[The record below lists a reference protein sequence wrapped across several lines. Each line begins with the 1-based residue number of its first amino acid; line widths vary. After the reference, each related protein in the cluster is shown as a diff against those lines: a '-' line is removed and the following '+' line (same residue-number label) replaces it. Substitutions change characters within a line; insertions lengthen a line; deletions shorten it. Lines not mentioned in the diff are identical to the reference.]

1 MDWEGI
7 VGYVSGLALAVVGL
21 LILFGPIAAG
31 IGLIV
36 GGAAG
41 LILAL
46 KYITENGLNAKNM
59 TLLLI
64 SAGAILAGVFITLG
78 GAATVVVG
86 AVMAVI
92 AAIAGVVVWAGNG
105 EEALS
110 TLKDELNLL
119 GKFVKSVFVGDWK
132 EAFDAIIVYAKKA
145 TNLGNIIAESF

>member
-1 MDWEGI
+1 M
-7 VGYVSGLALAVVGL
+7 
-21 LILFGPIAAG
+21 
-31 IGLIV
+31 IV

-46 KYITENGLNAKNM
+46 KDITENGVNAKNM

-64 SAGAILAGVFITLG
+64 SAGAILAGVFLTLG

-105 EEALS
+105 VEALA
-110 TLKDELNLL
+110 TLQDM
-119 GKFVKSVFVGDWK
+119 
-132 EAFDAIIVYAKKA
+132 
-145 TNLGNIIAESF
+145 LGNWEPL

>member
-92 AAIAGVVVWAGNG
+92 AAIAGVVVWAGMVRKHC
-105 EEALS
+105 LH
-110 TLKDELNLL
+110 
-119 GKFVKSVFVGDWK
+119 
-132 EAFDAIIVYAKKA
+132 
-145 TNLGNIIAESF
+145 